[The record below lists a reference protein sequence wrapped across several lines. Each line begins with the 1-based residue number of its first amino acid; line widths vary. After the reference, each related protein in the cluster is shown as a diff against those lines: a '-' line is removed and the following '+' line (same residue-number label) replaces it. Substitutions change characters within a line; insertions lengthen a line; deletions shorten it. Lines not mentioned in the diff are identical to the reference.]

1 MSDDHL
7 MHIDYDLLA
16 RYLNSECNSEEAEQ
30 VEGWINASVEH
41 QQEFEKLSKAWDLAG
56 SGAGFEKWD
65 AQGSKE
71 QFLLKVIQNQAV
83 LIHEKEQQVQI
94 KRLQVRNLWKY
105 AAAAILI
112 IGISGILVFTFPG
125 SHQNGAFTEVAV
137 SKGSKSQMT
146 LPDGSQVWL
155 NADSKIKYT
164 GEFNTV
170 DRNIFLEGEAY
181 FEVAKNPSKTFRVNA
196 GGLIVEAV
204 GTAFNV
210 KAYPEENVVEATLLE
225 GSVKIGLESK
235 PAQRM
240 LLKPDEQVFYYKPD
254 QQKMLTEK
262 MLISKGIESK
272 QFTSWIN
279 GQITI
284 NSETLESLVVK
295 LDRKYDVKFHFDDPD
310 LKKLRFTGVFK
321 DETIEQIL
329 EVLKLSSPVNY
340 RIQEREIWLSRKP
353 GSSLIQDKSS
363 TIN

>member
-16 RYLNSECNSEEAEQ
+16 RYLNSECDSEETQQ
-30 VEGWINASVEH
+30 VELWINASVEH
-41 QQEFEKLSKAWDLAG
+41 KLEFEKLEKAWDLAG
-56 SGAGFEKWD
+56 AGAGFEKWN
-65 AQGSKE
+65 AKGSKE
-71 QFLLKVIQNQAV
+71 QFLLKVIQNQAGI
-83 LIHEKEQQVQI
+83 IHEKEQQVQI
-94 KRLQVRNLWKY
+94 KRLQIRNLWKY

-112 IGISGILVFTFPG
+112 IGISSILVFTLPG
-125 SHQNGAFTEVAV
+125 NRQSGAYTEVAV

-155 NADSKIKYT
+155 NADSKIKYASD
-164 GEFNTV
+164 FNEI
-170 DRNIFLEGEAY
+170 DRSIYLEGEAY
-181 FEVAKNPSKTFRVNA
+181 FEVAKNPSKTFIVNA

-210 KAYPEENVVEATLLE
+210 KAYPEENVVEATLVE
-225 GSVKIGLESK
+225 GSVKIGLDSK
-235 PAQRM
+235 PDQRM
-240 LLKPDEQVFYYKPD
+240 LLKPDEQVFYYRPD
-254 QQKMLTEK
+254 EQKMVTEK

-284 NSETLESLVVK
+284 NSEPLESLVVK
-295 LDRKYDVKFHFDDPD
+295 LDRKYDVKFYFDDPA

-353 GSSLIQDKSS
+353 GSSLAQEKSS